1 MALQDL
7 TPQLRTRMSRVE
19 HAVGVF
25 VVLATLLLLTAFIYY
40 VYHTIQKKGWLVP
53 KVNYYTMLSSAA
65 GLHVGDA
72 VNLMGF
78 PAGEI
83 TRITPNEPDDYFD
96 VTVEFVIRKPNYGYV
111 WTDSTVKVGANG
123 LLGSRF
129 LEVTKGGTS
138 GNTNIEVKA
147 TYDDKHGPLQ
157 IWVEPDKKT
166 GTKGHYALYT
176 DYAKTNGTMGFWLF
190 ANEPPALAD
199 QVSRLI
205 SQVENALPNIL
216 GFTNQIAGTMSNSAS
231 LMVALHETIQGVQPI
246 VTNLA
251 AISTQLRN
259 PQGSLGD
266 WLIPTQINQQVQ
278 GTLNTTS
285 NTIDTAR
292 NTIYTAQTNLALVAS
307 NLNQSLENMAGITA
321 NLRQQIQANS
331 LMLSEIS
338 SLVVGADDFLQ
349 GLKRNWLLKSSF
361 AGVTNKPLES
371 LLKPGVGGAP

>member
-7 TPQLRTRMSRVE
+7 TPQLRTRLSRVE

-25 VVLATLLLLTAFIYY
+25 VVLATLLLLTAFVYY
-40 VYHTIQKKGWLVP
+40 VYHTIQRKGWLVP
-53 KVNYYTMLSSAA
+53 RVNYYTMMFSAS
-65 GLHVGDA
+65 GLHVGDP
-72 VNLMGF
+72 VMLMGF
-78 PAGEI
+78 DAGEI
-83 TRITPNEPDDYFD
+83 VRIDPNQPDDYYN
-96 VTVEFVIRKPNYGYV
+96 VTIQFVIKKPYYGYL
-111 WTDSTVKVGANG
+111 WTDSSVKVAANG

-157 IWVEPDKKT
+157 IWIEPDKRI
-166 GTKGHYALYT
+166 GMKGHYAPYAE
-176 DYAKTNGTMGFWLF
+176 YAKTNGSLGFWLLPDE
-190 ANEPPALAD
+190 APALAD
-199 QVSRLI
+199 QVSKLV
-205 SQVENALPNIL
+205 SEVEKALPNIL

-231 LMVALHETIQGVQPI
+231 LMVALHETIQGVRPI

-266 WLIPTQINQQVQ
+266 WLIPTQINHQVQ
-278 GTLNTTS
+278 GTLNTAS

-292 NTIYTAQTNLALVAS
+292 NTLYTAQTNLALVAS
-307 NLNQSLENMAGITA
+307 NLNQSLENVAGITA
-321 NLRQQIQANS
+321 NLRQQIEANS

-361 AGVTNKPLES
+361 AGGTNKPLES

>member
-1 MALQDL
+1 
-7 TPQLRTRMSRVE
+7 MSRVE

>member
-25 VVLATLLLLTAFIYY
+25 VVLATLLLLTAFVYY

-78 PAGEI
+78 TAGEI
-83 TRITPNEPDDYFD
+83 TRITPNQPDDYFD
-96 VTVEFVIRKPNYGYV
+96 VTVEFVIKKPNYGYV

-138 GNTNIEVKA
+138 GTTNEVKA

-205 SQVENALPNIL
+205 SQVEKALPNIL

-266 WLIPTQINQQVQ
+266 WLIPTQINQQIQ

-361 AGVTNKPLES
+361 AGATNKPLES